1 MNLQNVTLQM
11 PSVSDGESSVLENE
25 GKHSRS
31 QRRGVGEVCD
41 GAACGKDHHCHAH
54 RPCMPGFFLKIRAA
68 PCKIDVIEL
77 DTVCDHD
84 TKR

>member
-1 MNLQNVTLQM
+1 MEGAREGVW
-11 PSVSDGESSVLENE
+11 EKFVL
-25 GKHSRS
+25 SI
-31 QRRGVGEVCD
+31 CD
-41 GAACGKDHHCHAH
+41 GAACGKDHHCHAR
-54 RPCMPGFFLKIRAA
+54 RPCMPCFFLKTRAA